1 MWMQG
6 VFMKKLLVKYNNMPV
21 QVRASF
27 WFLVCTFFQK
37 ATMVLTTP
45 IFTRLLSVTE
55 YGEYSVYSSWL
66 GIFTVFVSL
75 NLSLGVYVRGL
86 IKFSDEKERFT
97 SSLQSLTLLLILIWT
112 VIYFPCSRYINAFTG
127 LTTTKTLLM
136 FLTIWLTAVFG
147 FWAAEQRVDYKYR
160 KLVIMSI
167 LVAVLGQGVGIIFVL
182 IFPDKVTGRIAGTA
196 VVDFIFYIW
205 LFLGHMKKGKV
216 FFNWKY
222 WKYALLFNLPL
233 VPHYLSQ
240 TVLNSSDRI
249 MINNLIGEAEAG
261 IYGLGYSIAQVMTLF
276 STALAQT
283 IEPWLYMKIKERK
296 IENISVVAYPAFA
309 FIASVNII
317 LIAFSP
323 EIVKLFAPREYY
335 QAIWIIPPITMSV
348 FFTFSYLFFAV
359 FEYYFERT
367 KLVAIASCSGA
378 ILNIILNY
386 LFIPIFGYYAAGY
399 TTLVCF
405 FIYAIFHYVFM
416 RKICKSKLE
425 NRQPF
430 SLKVYLLIVS
440 GFLGVGFVFLL
451 TYNNDIVRYVFIG
464 ILVILIILKSKKIIE
479 IIKLFFILGKKN
491 S

>member
-1 MWMQG
+1 
-6 VFMKKLLVKYNNMPV
+6 MKKLWVKYNNMPV
-21 QVRASF
+21 QIRASI

-66 GIFTVFVSL
+66 GIVTVFISL
-75 NLSLGVYVRGL
+75 NLSLGVFVRGL
-86 IKFSDEKERFT
+86 IKFSAEKEQFT
-97 SSLQSLTLLLILIWT
+97 SSLQSLTLLMVLIWT
-112 VIYFPCSRYINAFTG
+112 VIYLPCSRYINAFTG

-167 LVAVLGQGVGIIFVL
+167 LVAILGQGVGIVFAI

-196 VVDFIFYIW
+196 VVDFIFYIG
-205 LFLGHMKKGKV
+205 LFFAHINKGKV
-216 FFNWKY
+216 FFDWKY

-240 TVLNSSDRI
+240 TILNSSDRI

-283 IEPWLYMKIKERK
+283 IEPWLYRKIKERK
-296 IENISVVAYPAFA
+296 IENISVVAYPSFV
-309 FIASVNII
+309 FIATVNII

-323 EIVKLFAPREYY
+323 EIVKLFAPEEYY

-348 FFTFSYLFFAV
+348 FFTYSYLFFAV
-359 FEYYFERT
+359 FEYYFEKT

-399 TTLVCF
+399 TTLFCF
-405 FIYAIFHYVFM
+405 IIYAIFHYVFM

-440 GFLGVGFVFLL
+440 GFLGIGFVFLL
-451 TYNNDIVRYVFIG
+451 TYNNDIVRYVLIG
-464 ILVILIILKSKKIIE
+464 ILVILIVLKRKKIIE
-479 IIKLFFILGKKN
+479 IIKLFLDIRKEK
-491 S
+491 